1 MRSVDFTTES
11 PHVNVHEIGL
21 GREVV
26 IPNFL
31 KEHFSRQ
38 HLAFASHHIFEQTE
52 FAGPE
57 IDRTLAASDGACQKI
72 ELQWTDAQD
81 AFSAFAGWP

>member
-21 GREVV
+21 GGEIV
-26 IPNFL
+26 IPNLL
-31 KEHFSRQ
+31 KKHFSRQ
-38 HLAFASHHIFEQTE
+38 HLAFAPDHIFEQTE

-57 IDRTLAASDGACQKI
+57 IDCTFVAFDGACQKI